1 MKITDFTIRNAIRRI
16 EKEGDLFKPVLKK
29 GINISRILK
38 QLSNKKEKIMKAIW
52 SGAIAFGLVN
62 IPVKLYSAVKESR
75 LDFDMLDKKD
85 HSRIKYKRVNE
96 STGKRS
102 YME

>member
-1 MKITDFTIRNAIRRI
+1 
-16 EKEGDLFKPVLKK
+16 
-29 GINISRILK
+29 
-38 QLSNKKEKIMKAIW
+38 MKAIW

-75 LDFDMLDKKD
+75 LDFDMLDKKII
-85 HSRIKYKRVNE
+85 RVLNIKRVNE